1 LKYTKEVNMPD
12 EDLLEAISAEVDEM
26 SEEDLE
32 AEAKKILAQQE
43 KRKEYTKNRVAS
55 PEAKARQKNY
65 RQKVYQKNQAI
76 LAKYKELHPEE
87 FETAEVAEEPE

>member
-1 LKYTKEVNMPD
+1 MPE

-43 KRKEYTKNRVAS
+43 KRKEYSRNRVAS
-55 PEAKARQKNY
+55 PEAKE
-65 RQKVYQKNQAI
+65 RQKVYRQKTYKKNQAI

-87 FETAEVAEEPE
+87 FEGESAPVEEPEAE

>member
-1 LKYTKEVNMPD
+1 MSPD

-32 AEAKKILAQQE
+32 AEAKKIMAQQE
-43 KRKEYTKNRVAS
+43 KRKEYSKNRVAS
-55 PEAKARQKNY
+55 PEAKARQKSY

-87 FETAEVAEEPE
+87 FEAAPVAEEAE